1 MMEKNVVPAD
11 AYGAEHL
18 IRLFVKLP
26 DLVSVPM
33 MALPDD
39 ARYIL
44 TVEEHI
50 HDLMRYMS
58 DSKTK
63 GKIFSA
69 PEEYVSCL
77 SGTKAQGPDKVPQE
91 HDTAMQ
97 ILID

>member
-1 MMEKNVVPAD
+1 MMEKSIVPAD

-44 TVEEHI
+44 SVEEHI

-63 GKIFSA
+63 SKIFSA
-69 PEEYVSCL
+69 PEEYVSYL
-77 SGTKAQGPDKVPQE
+77 AGAKAQGSDKVPQE
-91 HDTAMQ
+91 HDAAMQ

>member
-44 TVEEHI
+44 AVEEHI

-58 DSKTK
+58 DTRTKT
-63 GKIFSA
+63 KIFSA
-69 PEEYVSCL
+69 PEEYINCL
-77 SGTKAQGPDKVPQE
+77 SGTKA
-91 HDTAMQ
+91 
-97 ILID
+97 

>member
-1 MMEKNVVPAD
+1 MEKKVVPAD

-44 TVEEHI
+44 SVEEHI
-50 HDLMRYMS
+50 HDLMRHM
-58 DSKTK
+58 
-63 GKIFSA
+63 
-69 PEEYVSCL
+69 SCL
-77 SGTKAQGPDKVPQE
+77 LYTSDAADE
-91 HDTAMQ
+91 
-97 ILID
+97 